1 MRIVATLVG
10 DEILQVEKN
19 APDGQ
24 PVSRNGTYM
33 VPIAEGVKV
42 DVDAGSF
49 VLPSSDPN
57 SVVARNFAGILA
69 QLPQFENV
77 LYNPL
82 IEGADIDDLDPAG
95 VLNEGFPVTAS
106 HISRFQIGRG
116 TAGPLPVGNAPNSVA
131 VLPQND
137 TPGVGF
143 ERPGVLVTNTIDV
156 GPLTGGVG
164 ASAFAV
170 YWYVYEFD
178 TTTDVINPVIG
189 NFAGEN
195 TPSLRQAIELD
206 QEPLDFEVFIS
217 VNDGAS
223 FFPVERLVPIS
234 FCNPA
239 TLIRL
244 AFKNTNSLTK
254 RYIAHYGL
262 LF

>member
-1 MRIVATLVG
+1 MRIVATLAG

-19 APDGQ
+19 PPDGQ

-42 DVDAGSF
+42 DVDPGSF
-49 VLPSSDPN
+49 VVPTGDPN

-82 IEGADIDDLDPAG
+82 IEAADLDDLDPAG
-95 VLNEGFPVTAS
+95 VLNEGSPVTAS

-116 TAGPLPVGNAPNSVA
+116 TGGPLPAGNAANSVA

-137 TPGVGF
+137 APGVGF
-143 ERPGVLVTNTIDV
+143 EHPGVIVTDTIDISS
-156 GPLTGGVG
+156 LTGGVG

-170 YWYVYEFD
+170 YWYIYEFD
-178 TTTDVINPVIG
+178 TTVDVINPTIG
-189 NFAGEN
+189 TFAGQN